1 MAYYGAQV
9 IHPKTIKP
17 LQNKAIP
24 LFVKCFLDPSL
35 PGTVIK
41 KQSLKGLPPVIVLKK
56 NQVMMQMK
64 SKDFS
69 FVGEKAVGQLY
80 HLLETMNMK
89 PNLTQN
95 TAISFLAVMDNSADK
110 LEKIASKASEIFD
123 VQVMKGLTLL
133 TIRHYN
139 KEIFEKLTANKSIL
153 LRQQTTD
160 TIQVL
165 MQ

>member
-1 MAYYGAQV
+1 
-9 IHPKTIKP
+9 
-17 LQNKAIP
+17 
-24 LFVKCFLDPSL
+24 
-35 PGTVIK
+35 
-41 KQSLKGLPPVIVLKK
+41 
-56 NQVMMQMK
+56 MMLMK

-80 HLLETMNMK
+80 HLFEEMNFK

-95 TAISFLAVMDNSADK
+95 AAITFLAVVDDKADK
-110 LEKIASKASEIFD
+110 IERLALAASEIFD
-123 VQVMKGLTLL
+123 VELIKGLSLL

-139 KEIFEKLTANKSIL
+139 KEIFEKLTRDITII

-165 MQ
+165 MNDR